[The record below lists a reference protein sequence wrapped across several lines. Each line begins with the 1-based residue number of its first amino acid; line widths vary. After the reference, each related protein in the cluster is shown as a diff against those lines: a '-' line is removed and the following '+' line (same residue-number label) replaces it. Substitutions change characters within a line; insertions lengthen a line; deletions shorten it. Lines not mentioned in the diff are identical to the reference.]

1 MHTSCR
7 QGAARFLCE
16 WHPDAIKPVHSDVLR
31 EMSSKRPEEGW
42 VEARVEEAAVEA
54 RIEARIEE
62 KSAVEAGIEKPPPN
76 ARSEEA
82 VVEAGIEPHAH
93 PVKVFVCLRRSD
105 VLDRA
110 ELGWSRHRGGGP

>member
-42 VEARVEEAAVEA
+42 VEAR
-54 RIEARIEE
+54 IEARIEE

-82 VVEAGIEPHAH
+82 VVEAGIEPASEARHDP
-93 PVKVFVCLRRSD
+93 PVETPVVETAT
-105 VLDRA
+105 A
-110 ELGWSRHRGGGP
+110 EASTVATAR